1 MLSTAGDDPLVAPVF
16 AQVTRRRM
24 EVLQR
29 IFTGLGMAPAEAAD
43 RAWLAYAFYVGH
55 HQLRKNPQVA
65 AQRPAR
71 LERMAGMLTGGR
83 N

>member
-1 MLSTAGDDPLVAPVF
+1 MA
-16 AQVTRRRM
+16 
-24 EVLQR
+24 LQR
-29 IFTGLGMAPAEAAD
+29 IFTEFGITPSEAAD

-71 LERMAGMLTGGR
+71 LDRMAGMLTGR
-83 N
+83 RS